1 MVLFELTALTW
12 YCIPLH
18 EFTLLDKSRSLAIT
32 VMSIKATRVR
42 LPGFAETDEKAF
54 LRDLLTL
61 REDPNSNYFSSAFN
75 DPKQNCILSNWQH

>member
-1 MVLFELTALTW
+1 
-12 YCIPLH
+12 
-18 EFTLLDKSRSLAIT
+18 
-32 VMSIKATRVR
+32 MSIKATMVR

-54 LRDLLTL
+54 LRNLLTL